1 MESMPAPQ
9 QNCCGRNHQSAPIR
23 TAFHK
28 KVNLIVAPVSKRKS
42 PSAKLKR
49 VTFKLMI
56 LPLSLSLSFRS
67 WAKFLGRRWP
77 RPEEPLEHC
86 EQRST
91 QKSREI
97 NETGMEGTPKRAGA
111 LSKTYFS
118 SRMNVQ
124 RGAKRPKCV
133 AHLKNQRGAI
143 LFNIR
148 LYLR

>member
-56 LPLSLSLSFRS
+56 LPLSPF
-67 WAKFLGRRWP
+67 
-77 RPEEPLEHC
+77 
-86 EQRST
+86 QV
-91 QKSREI
+91 
-97 NETGMEGTPKRAGA
+97 
-111 LSKTYFS
+111 LSKIP
-118 SRMNVQ
+118 
-124 RGAKRPKCV
+124 GAQVTK
-133 AHLKNQRGAI
+133 A
-143 LFNIR
+143 
-148 LYLR
+148 